1 MTAGV
6 CGVNDATP
14 LSSGEVQFTITVNPL
29 NDHCPVAD
37 SQTVTTLEVTPVSIV
52 LTASDI
58 DNDSDCG
65 AAPLSFWMMLPQYG
79 ELRGVPPNMT
89 YIPDPGFCG
98 VDSFLFLVEDTQCWG
113 VGEVTINVVAANECP
128 IAHDQ
133 STSTCEDTAVAITLT
148 AEDPD
153 LGTCAPIVQ
162 GYNVLTQPA
171 NGTLSG
177 DAPNL
182 TYTPATG
189 FSGTDSFTFTAT
201 DGECESAPATVSIT
215 VNPSSQPPTCEIVV
229 GPRLQITPDVTEN
242 MVLACDNLSAEVVL
256 DASLASDPEGAS
268 LTYVWLVD
276 GVPVGTDPIVTV
288 SLELGTHD
296 VTLVVDDGGTGE
308 CATGDSSST
317 CSTLVTVIDGCE
329 AVEEIV
335 LLVEQADIGSS
346 LQKTLV
352 KQLKEA
358 CKKFAKG
365 KCKDGVKELEAFQDK
380 VAHYDPANA
389 KPTKKKVSEKKRID
403 HETAVM
409 LIDAA
414 QEVIDAYE
422 LDCGCDR

>member
-1 MTAGV
+1 
-6 CGVNDATP
+6 
-14 LSSGEVQFTITVNPL
+14 
-29 NDHCPVAD
+29 
-37 SQTVTTLEVTPVSIV
+37 
-52 LTASDI
+52 
-58 DNDSDCG
+58 
-65 AAPLSFWMMLPQYG
+65 
-79 ELRGVPPNMT
+79 
-89 YIPDPGFCG
+89 
-98 VDSFLFLVEDTQCWG
+98 VEDTQCWG

-171 NGTLSG
+171 NGTLG
-177 DAPNL
+177 GAAPNL

-189 FSGTDSFTFTAT
+189 FSGTDCFTFTAT
-201 DGECESAPATVSIT
+201 DGECESAPATVCIT

-308 CATGDSSST
+308 CATGASSST

-346 LQKTLV
+346 LRKTLI

-380 VAHYDPANA
+380 VRHYDPET
-389 KPTKKKVSEKKRID
+389 KKSTKKKSAKKYID

-422 LDCGCDR
+422 LDCGCDQ